1 MRQFLWWE
9 QAQGL
14 REITLKGQRDVIRLF
29 FNRHPTAW
37 QGKLKESAYA
47 FLAEK
52 IKPATHNI
60 RLNYLRKFFG
70 WAVSEGIIAQNPL
83 EGFKRR
89 KDEGRTLSLNKETLA
104 RLLSLP
110 DRKTYAGQRDFA
122 LLCLTLDTGIRPK
135 EVFSLRPEDIN
146 LRALEVRVRA
156 QVGKTGV
163 SRTLPITAI
172 TSRAIQDLMSA
183 RHPAWGEGVPVFSTT
198 DGTPL
203 RNDTW
208 GDRLSTYAK
217 VLGVRFHPY
226 ALRHSFAT
234 CFLAPTFWERYFVM
248 VKRKYATVWKRGG
261 DPWTN
266 GPGRS

>member
-1 MRQFLWWE
+1 MKKDCPATWEEAMRQFLWWE

-37 QGKLKESAYA
+37 QAKLKESAYE

-52 IKPATHNI
+52 IKPATYNI
-60 RLNYLRKFFG
+60 RINYLRKFFG
-70 WAVSEGIIAQNPL
+70 WAVSEGIVSQNPL

-89 KDEGRTLSLNKETLA
+89 RDEGRTFSLDEETLA
-104 RLLSLP
+104 KLLSLP

-122 LLCLTLDTGIRPK
+122 LLCLSLDTGIRPK
-135 EVFSLRPEDIN
+135 EAFSLTLDDVSF
-146 LRALEVRVRA
+146 RALEVRVSA
-156 QVGKTGV
+156 GVAKTGV
-163 SRTLPITAI
+163 SRTLPICPVTARTI
-172 TSRAIQDLMSA
+172 RELVLS
-183 RHPAWGEGVPVFSTT
+183 RHPAWDESVSVFCTT

-208 GDRLSTYAK
+208 GDRLAAYSK
-217 VLGVRFHPY
+217 RLGVKFHPY

-234 CFLAPTFWERYFVM
+234 CFLRQ
-248 VKRKYATVWKRGG
+248 GG
-261 DPWTN
+261 N
-266 GPGRS
+266 ALALQRI